1 MYHFSIQ
8 GGIQM
13 SVNGITGTTSAADL
27 YKAYQTKDTK
37 DITKGK
43 TTEKTEKT
51 DKAAE
56 TEQKSASTG
65 QGVVYEPSADATAK
79 TYKTNPEL
87 IAKLKA
93 DAEAKTAQLE
103 NLVKEMFQKQ
113 GKTFGQTDDMW
124 KFLASGDFTVDAQ
137 TKADAEAAISEDGYW
152 GVKQTSDRIFEF
164 ASALTGGDPTKME
177 EMREA
182 VKKGFEEATKSWG
195 KELPDITTK
204 TYDAVMAKF
213 DKFQEDAKAN
223 TAATQTEQI

>member
-1 MYHFSIQ
+1 
-8 GGIQM
+8 M

-43 TTEKTEKT
+43 TTENTDKT
-51 DKAAE
+51 DKSTE
-56 TEQKSASTG
+56 NEQKSAATG
-65 QGVVYEPSADATAK
+65 QGVLYEPSADATTK
-79 TYKTNPEL
+79 TYKANPNL
-87 IAKLKA
+87 IAKLRA

-124 KFLASGDFTVDAQ
+124 KFLAGGDFTVDAK
-137 TKADAEAAISEDGYW
+137 TKAEAEAAISEDGYW
-152 GVKQTSDRIFEF
+152 GIEQTSDRMIEF
-164 ASALTGGDPTKME
+164 ATALSGGDPTKME

-195 KELPDITTK
+195 KDLPDITSK

-223 TAATQTEQI
+223 TTAQTGQI